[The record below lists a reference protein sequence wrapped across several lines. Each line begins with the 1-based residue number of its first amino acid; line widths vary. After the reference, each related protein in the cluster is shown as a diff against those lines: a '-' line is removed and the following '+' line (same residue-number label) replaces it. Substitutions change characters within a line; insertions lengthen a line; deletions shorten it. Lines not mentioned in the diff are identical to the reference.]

1 MWNVQKMRLSG
12 LASGMDTDLMVQN
25 LMRVERMPLD
35 RLYQQRQLLEWKRD
49 DYRSIS
55 NSLRRFKDEY
65 MDILKPKTNM
75 LSPNYFKNFKAT
87 VTDAQGKESNAVTV
101 STGSGAIEEN
111 LKVEVTQLAQAD
123 IRQSG
128 QARNGQELSIN
139 KTLSELGLT
148 GNEEGKIIFEIGDAR
163 GDKSIT
169 LSVDATLKDLIDTVN
184 RDSDANATMRFNE
197 ITNQLEVIGK
207 KTGKDS
213 GLQLSEEFI
222 KLGFGEESTA
232 ANAIVHINGVKV
244 ENVSSNTFTRNG
256 ITYTLNKTTLKS
268 TIGGATGTYNPTD
281 HDPITVSLKKD
292 IDTGVENVKT
302 MIAEYNTI
310 VELLNGKVGEKYDK
324 NFPPL
329 TQEQR
334 EAMDSKDIE
343 KWEEKAKVG
352 LLNRDSL
359 LQGILQDMR
368 RSLSDPVDGVF
379 PIAELR
385 KMGIDTSKDYKDG
398 GKLVI
403 TDENKLREALE
414 KDPDAVANIFT
425 KKSDT
430 NYSRTMDRDK
440 RQERYSGQGLLH
452 RLSDIINDNISTSV
466 DNNGRPGLLVAKAGL
481 ENTRFV
487 SDHQIYD
494 DMKKI
499 NTRMDDLERNL
510 YRKESAYYA
519 KFAAMEKAMQSMQNQ
534 AASLLSQL
542 GMG

>member
-128 QARNGQELSIN
+128 KVGNGQELSIN
-139 KTLSELGLT
+139 KKLSELELT
-148 GNEEGKIIFEIGDAR
+148 RNEEGKIVFEIGDAR

-184 RDSDANATMRFNE
+184 RDGDANATMRFNE

-207 KTGKDS
+207 KTGAANS
-213 GLQLSEEFI
+213 LNLSANFST
-222 KLGFGEESTA
+222 LGFGTESTA
-232 ANAIVHINGVKV
+232 EDAIVHINGVKV
-244 ENVSSNTFTRNG
+244 KDVSSNTFTRNG
-256 ITYTLNKTTLKS
+256 VTYTLNQTT
-268 TIGGATGTYNPTD
+268 T
-281 HDPITVSLKKD
+281 DPITVSLKKD

-334 EAMDSKDIE
+334 EAMDTKDIE